1 MNYIFRCPKCNKE
14 KDLVCSMTEYDEL
27 KLKQYCDCGTKMDRV
42 FEPMSGTI
50 KLSSGMYGIDSK
62 GGWNR

>member
-1 MNYIFRCPKCNKE
+1 
-14 KDLVCSMTEYDEL
+14 MTEYDEL